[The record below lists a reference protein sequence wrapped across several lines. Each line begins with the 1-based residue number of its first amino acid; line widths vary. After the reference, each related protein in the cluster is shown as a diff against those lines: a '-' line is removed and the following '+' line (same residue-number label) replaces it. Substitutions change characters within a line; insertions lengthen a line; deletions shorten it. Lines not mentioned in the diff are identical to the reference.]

1 MALEVRYVPMADEG
15 DNDIPKIMKV
25 IYKDGESIGYSVAP
39 LDEAAIADPSVV
51 EAYFNLIKEY
61 FTSLAS
67 YFDAQTEFNN
77 DTTLKMMQIM
87 AFCMSYIE
95 ARPIQHNFEG

>member
-39 LDEAAIADPSVV
+39 LDEAAD
-51 EAYFNLIKEY
+51 
-61 FTSLAS
+61 
-67 YFDAQTEFNN
+67 
-77 DTTLKMMQIM
+77 
-87 AFCMSYIE
+87 C
-95 ARPIQHNFEG
+95 RPICC